1 MSLPKFKDVNGITFF
16 RKPYSNTWVI
26 SGIDICKEFGY
37 KNPYEQAYKI
47 YKRFEDNF
55 KDTSFLIPVL
65 KYKKEEKITPQSR
78 GYFLDQN
85 HKEIRCYTR
94 AGLWF
99 FASKCNIP
107 KANKLIENLFKK
119 FDKLINDLN
128 KTKTQEWKSIREA
141 GKEKRLMATVAMQI
155 LEEYEK
161 ERGSENSKMVYLK
174 YTQLINRKVSG
185 LKKPPPNYRNIA
197 TKNELQEISLL
208 ESLFDPWI
216 SQCIEERLDH
226 HDIYRIIKEE
236 VDKRLPMIRSSMIA
250 TIAIKTS

>member
-16 RKPYSNTWVI
+16 RKPYANVWVI
-26 SGIDICKEFGY
+26 SGIDICKELGY
-37 KNPYEQAYKI
+37 KNPYEQAYQM
-47 YKRFEDNF
+47 YKRYEENF
-55 KDTSFLIPVL
+55 KDTSYLIPVL
-65 KYKKEEKITPQSR
+65 KYKKEIINTPHDE
-78 GYFLDQN
+78 GYFLDKK

-94 AGLWF
+94 PGLWF

-128 KTKTQEWKSIREA
+128 KTKTQEWKSIREE
-141 GKEKRLMATVAMQI
+141 GKANRLIATDRMQV
-155 LEEYEK
+155 LEEYERD
-161 ERGSENSKMVYLK
+161 RGSKNSKMVYLK

-185 LKKPPPNYRNIA
+185 FKKPPLNYRNVA

-216 SQCIEERLDH
+216 SQCIEKELDH
-226 HDIYRIIKEE
+226 HDIYKLIKEE
-236 VDKRLPMIRSSMIA
+236 VDKRLPMIRSSMETKLVI
-250 TIAIKTS
+250 